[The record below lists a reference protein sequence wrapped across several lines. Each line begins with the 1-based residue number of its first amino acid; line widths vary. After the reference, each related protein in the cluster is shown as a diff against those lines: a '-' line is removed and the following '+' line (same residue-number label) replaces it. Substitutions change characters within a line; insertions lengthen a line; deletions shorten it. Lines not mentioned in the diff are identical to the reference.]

1 MLDQILNR
9 ILLQYR
15 SSNQSATSGSKQYKF
30 LILVGW
36 VRHQKHSK
44 PNHCKED
51 HWLEGQIVC
60 FGVWLFNDS
69 FKLSDM
75 RFVLP
80 AEGLEE
86 EVYGTLR
93 IGYLGL
99 EFPYWES
106 SISILVY
113 MSIIQR
119 PQGV

>member
-1 MLDQILNR
+1 M
-9 ILLQYR
+9 
-15 SSNQSATSGSKQYKF
+15 
-30 LILVGW
+30 
-36 VRHQKHSK
+36 
-44 PNHCKED
+44 
-51 HWLEGQIVC
+51 EGQIVC

-69 FKLSDM
+69 FELTDM
-75 RFVLP
+75 RFALP